1 MTNMMHFSQK
11 FAQKFA
17 NVSTIAALV
26 LGSILLSSTA
36 QAKTPPTP
44 KAKAKPLAVGGA
56 PGLIACAY
64 NPDSGK
70 PNPLGMRAFVTAI
83 EINGDTTFTY
93 EQFPGN
99 VGVPGSKQPATIAQ
113 QRKLT
118 FYGLSV
124 VKSRELMLS
133 NAAYYEALI
142 GAKDPDGYKPIDA
155 VLLCKNADGSTIGA
169 GSPGS
174 ATNLESLP
182 DGDYRYWS
190 GTPRTSQISEETL
203 LKQGGVLFV
212 FQKKGDRVL
221 GNISP
226 IDGEVGACVEG
237 TVTGNTVSGFA
248 TSYQPEKDVNKTEDF
263 AEWGSPDGVLKVR
276 RGKAIGGNRVKYMSA
291 LLNLNTYSKIDF
303 GKSKVPKN
311 CPK

>member
-1 MTNMMHFSQK
+1 MINMMHFSQK
-11 FAQKFA
+11 LA
-17 NVSTIAALV
+17 NISTIAALV

-44 KAKAKPLAVGGA
+44 KAKAKPLSVGGA

-64 NPDSGK
+64 NPDGGK
-70 PNPLGMRAFVTAI
+70 SNPLGMRAFVTVI

-93 EQFPGN
+93 EQLPGT
-99 VGVPGSKQPATIAQ
+99 VGFTNGKQAATIAQ

-124 VKSRELMLS
+124 AKSRELMLN
-133 NAAYYEALI
+133 NAGYYEALI
-142 GAKDPDGYKPIDA
+142 GDKSAIGYKSIDD
-155 VLLCKNADGSTIGA
+155 VLLCKNADGSTIGPA
-169 GSPGS
+169 T

-190 GTPRTSQISEETL
+190 GTPRTGSISEETL

-221 GNISP
+221 GNLSP

-237 TVTGNTVSGFA
+237 MVTGNTVSGFA
-248 TSYQPEKDVNKTEDF
+248 TSYRPEKDVNETEDF

-303 GKSKVPKN
+303 GKSKVPKS

>member
-1 MTNMMHFSQK
+1 MINMMHFSQK
-11 FAQKFA
+11 LA
-17 NVSTIAALV
+17 NISTIAALV
-26 LGSILLSSTA
+26 FGSILLSSTA
-36 QAKTPPTP
+36 QAKTPL
-44 KAKAKPLAVGGA
+44 KANPVGGTA
-56 PGLIACAY
+56 GLIACAY
-64 NPDSGK
+64 NPDGGK
-70 PNPLGMRAFVTAI
+70 PNPLGMRAYVTAI
-83 EINGDTTFTY
+83 EVNGDTTFTY

-99 VGVPGSKQPATIAQ
+99 VGVSGSKQAATISQ

-124 VKSRELMLS
+124 AKSRELMLS

-142 GAKDPDGYKPIDA
+142 GAKDTDGYKSIDA
-155 VLLCKNADGSTIGA
+155 VLLCKNADGSTIGPDS
-169 GSPGS
+169 GGPVTS
-174 ATNLESLP
+174 TNVESLP
-182 DGDYRYWS
+182 DGNYRYWS
-190 GTPRTSQISEETL
+190 GTPRTGPISDETL

-221 GNISP
+221 GNISQ
-226 IDGEVGACVEG
+226 IDSEVGACVEG
-237 TVTGNTVSGFA
+237 MVTGNTVSGFA
-248 TSYQPEKDVNKTEDF
+248 TSYRAEKDVNTTEDF

-303 GKSKVPKN
+303 GKGKAPTS

>member
-1 MTNMMHFSQK
+1 MTNMMHFPK
-11 FAQKFA
+11 KLA
-17 NVSTIAALV
+17 NISAIAV
-26 LGSILLSSTA
+26 LALSSIGLPSTV
-36 QAKTPPTP
+36 QAT
-44 KAKAKPLAVGGA
+44 
-56 PGLIACAY
+56 GLIACAY

-83 EINGDTTFTY
+83 EVNGDTTFTY

-99 VGVPGSKQPATIAQ
+99 VGIPGSKQAVTISQ

-118 FYGLSV
+118 FYSLSV
-124 VKSRELMLS
+124 AKSRELMLS
-133 NAAYYEALI
+133 NPAYYEALI

-155 VLLCKNADGSTIGA
+155 VLQCKNADGSTIGPA
-169 GSPGS
+169 TS
-174 ATNLESLP
+174 TNLESLP
-182 DGDYRYWS
+182 DGNYRYWS
-190 GTPRTSQISEETL
+190 GTPRNPQISEETL
-203 LKQGGVLFV
+203 LKQGGVLFI

-237 TVTGNTVSGFA
+237 MVTGNTVSGFA
-248 TSYQPEKDVNKTEDF
+248 TSYRAEKDVNTTEDF

-303 GKSKVPKN
+303 GKGKAPTS